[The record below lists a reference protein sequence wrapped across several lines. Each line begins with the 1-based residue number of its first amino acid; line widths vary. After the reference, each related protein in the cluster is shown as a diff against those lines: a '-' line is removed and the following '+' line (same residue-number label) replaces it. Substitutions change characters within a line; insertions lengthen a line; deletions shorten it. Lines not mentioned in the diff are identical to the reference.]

1 MSWVATWV
9 DATFVG
15 YDWHKPAPLYTYVCV
30 LFKGLTLLTNVGY
43 ADPVRS
49 SLSAVLWR
57 SVDCYFDTSCLT
69 SYQAQRHC

>member
-15 YDWHKPAPLYTYVCV
+15 YDWHKPAPLYTYICV

-49 SLSAVLWR
+49 SLSAVL
-57 SVDCYFDTSCLT
+57 
-69 SYQAQRHC
+69 